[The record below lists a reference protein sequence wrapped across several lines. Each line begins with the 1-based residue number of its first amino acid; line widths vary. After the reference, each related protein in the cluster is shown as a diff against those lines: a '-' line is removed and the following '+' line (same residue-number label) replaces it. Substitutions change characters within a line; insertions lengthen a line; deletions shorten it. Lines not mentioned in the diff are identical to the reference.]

1 MSKEIYLLIAH
12 FPFFPG
18 IFPLQFSHWK
28 GGIVLDIGTQLR
40 NLLDQDGITQK
51 QLAEALNI
59 SSTTLNGYVQNR
71 RQPDAK
77 MAIRLASYFH
87 TTTDY
92 IYGLTTFRDPP
103 VTPFNAEERHLI
115 NIYRGISEGMK
126 PLYIETG
133 RTFSRVAKKKE
144 KELRKKSEKQG
155 ENTGEK

>member
-1 MSKEIYLLIAH
+1 M
-12 FPFFPG
+12 
-18 IFPLQFSHWK
+18 
-28 GGIVLDIGTQLR
+28 DIGTQLR

-92 IYGLTTFRDPP
+92 IYGLTTFSDPP

-115 NIYRGISEGMK
+115 NIYRGIPEGMK